1 MMWKRRIH
9 RLLVGRRSLAVGAI
23 VAVGLVAAAGLAYS
37 AIPDGS
43 NVLTACMLKNVGTVR
58 LIDPSLP
65 SGSLMSH
72 CSVLET
78 QVSWNQQ
85 GPSGPAGPA
94 GPPGPRGP
102 QGLTGPQGDP
112 GPNEVADGAPCS
124 VTGVTN
130 GVLRVTTNSDATL
143 ALSCIDP
150 TAVGSPVPV
159 IIVSS
164 PISLL
169 TGDLAVVA
177 VAHISRPIA
186 TDMTVDVVSSDPAV
200 LSVISDATIPA
211 GHTSANIIGLP
222 KETNADVTLEVT
234 FGIGSGQTIRVPVRT
249 GPA

>member
-1 MMWKRRIH
+1 M
-9 RLLVGRRSLAVGAI
+9 
-23 VAVGLVAAAGLAYS
+23 
-37 AIPDGS
+37 
-43 NVLTACMLKNVGTVR
+43 
-58 LIDPSLP
+58 
-65 SGSLMSH
+65 
-72 CSVLET
+72 
-78 QVSWNQQ
+78 
-85 GPSGPAGPA
+85 
-94 GPPGPRGP
+94 
-102 QGLTGPQGDP
+102 
-112 GPNEVADGAPCS
+112 ADGAPCS

-130 GVLRVTTNSDATL
+130 GVLRVTTNPDETL
-143 ALSCIDP
+143 TLSCVDP

-186 TDMTVDVVSSDPAV
+186 TDMTVDVVSSDPAA

-222 KETNADVTLEVT
+222 KETNADVTLAVT